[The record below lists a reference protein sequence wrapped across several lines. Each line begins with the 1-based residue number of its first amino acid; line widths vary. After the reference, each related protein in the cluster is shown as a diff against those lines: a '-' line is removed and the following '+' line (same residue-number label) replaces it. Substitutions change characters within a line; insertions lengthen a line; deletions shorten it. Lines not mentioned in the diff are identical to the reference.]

1 MWWKVYYSNNKN
13 VDGNIDFVDFFKK
26 SYKINNKEIIEDKY
40 ERTLKSKVEFI
51 YKRVFNK

>member
-1 MWWKVYYSNNKN
+1 MAILILW
-13 VDGNIDFVDFFKK
+13 IFLKK

-40 ERTLKSKVEFI
+40 ERTLKGKVEFI